1 METIN
6 LTKIEFKWGPRA
18 EHEFSQRAALEF
30 MSEVRTCFKFNLNI
44 YSLFND
50 KSYVSITGIQWTS
63 NKKLAIAISSFN
75 CSRKIR

>member
-30 MSEVRTCFKFNLNI
+30 MSEVKTYFKFNLH
-44 YSLFND
+44 
-50 KSYVSITGIQWTS
+50 T
-63 NKKLAIAISSFN
+63 
-75 CSRKIR
+75 

>member
-30 MSEVRTCFKFNLNI
+30 MSEVRTCFKFD
-44 YSLFND
+44 F
-50 KSYVSITGIQWTS
+50 KHT
-63 NKKLAIAISSFN
+63 
-75 CSRKIR
+75 